1 MKLADL
7 FVNISHVP
15 NVEFRV
21 FDKDGNLRSQWNDN
35 ALGRAILRLMRQWF
49 PSSHLAVQGAR
60 VPVLF
65 GQYGEFKLGRN
76 KIVNA
81 GLALAAGLLN
91 GSGSPTTPT
100 YIAVGTG
107 VVAVNATDTTLGT
120 ETAASGLTRA
130 AATVSL
136 QTTTA
141 TNDTAQWLKSF
152 TVTGT
157 VAVTESGVFNASSSG
172 TMLCRQTFSA
182 VNVVNGDTLQ
192 ITWKVA
198 ETSAN

>member
-7 FVNISHVP
+7 FVNVTHTP

-21 FDKDGNLRSQWNDN
+21 FDANGNLRRQWNDN
-35 ALGRAILRLMRQWF
+35 FLGRWILRTLRELF
-49 PSSHLAVQGAR
+49 PGSYFAVQGVR
-60 VPVLF
+60 VPVIF
-65 GQYGEFKLGRN
+65 GSYDSVKYGRN

-107 VVAVNATDTTLGT
+107 VVAVAAADTALGT
-120 ETAASGLTRA
+120 ETAASGLSRA

-136 QTTTA
+136 VTTTV

-152 TVTGT
+152 SVTGT
-157 VAVTESGVFNASSSG
+157 VAVTESGVLNAASVG
-172 TMLCRQTFSA
+172 TLLCRQTFSA
-182 VNVVNGDTLQ
+182 INVVSGDTLQ

>member
-1 MKLADL
+1 MNIKDL
-7 FVNISHVP
+7 FVAISGTP

-21 FDKDGNLRSQWNDN
+21 WDKDGKAKKLFNDN
-35 ALGRAILRLMRQWF
+35 GLARALIQSNILSPLWINSKYAPF
-49 PSSHLAVQGAR
+49 LAPFLGSYRTV
-60 VPVLF
+60 
-65 GQYGEFKLGRN
+65 KLGRN

-100 YIAVGTG
+100 WIAVGTG

-120 ETAASGLTRA
+120 ETSTSGLARA
-130 AATVSL
+130 TATVSL
-136 QTTTA
+136 VTTTA

-157 VAVTESGVFNASSSG
+157 VAVTESGVLNASSVG
-172 TMLCRQTFSA
+172 TLLCRQTFSA
-182 VNVVNGDTLQ
+182 INVVNGDTLQ

>member
-1 MKLADL
+1 MNGILSTMIP
-7 FVNISHVP
+7 FE
-15 NVEFRV
+15 NVEYRL
-21 FDKDGNLRSQWNDN
+21 FDKDGKEKPLFQEN
-35 ALGRAILRLMRQWF
+35 ALCTKLLKSGFLR
-49 PSSHLAVQGAR
+49 PSWINHPAAQIVSWA
-60 VPVLF
+60 
-65 GQYGEFKLGRN
+65 LGSYVVGGKVVKN

-81 GLALAAGLLN
+81 GLALSAGLLN

-107 VVAVNATDTTLGT
+107 TMAVAATDTALQT
-120 ETAASGLTRA
+120 ETSTSGLSRA

-136 QTTTA
+136 VTTNV

-152 TVTGT
+152 SVTGT

-182 VNVVNGDTLQ
+182 INVANGDTLQ

-198 ETSAN
+198 CTSAN

>member
-1 MKLADL
+1 MKDIVN
-7 FVNISHVP
+7 FVHVGHTP

-21 FDKDGNLRSQWNDN
+21 FDKNGNARPQWQDN
-35 ALGRAILRLMRQWF
+35 ALGRYVLGILRELL
-49 PSSHLAVQGAR
+49 PGTTLAIYGIR
-60 VPVLF
+60 VPLVF
-65 GQYGEFKLGRN
+65 GYWSDRKLVRN

-91 GSGSPTTPT
+91 GSGAPTTPT
-100 YIAVGTG
+100 YIALGTG
-107 VVAVNATDTTLGT
+107 TTAVAATDTALVT
-120 ETAASGLTRA
+120 ETSTSGLARA

-136 QTTTA
+136 VTTTA

-152 TVTGT
+152 SVTGT
-157 VAVTESGVFNASSSG
+157 VAVTESGIFNASSVG

-192 ITWKVA
+192 ITWKIQ
-198 ETSAN
+198 ETSQN